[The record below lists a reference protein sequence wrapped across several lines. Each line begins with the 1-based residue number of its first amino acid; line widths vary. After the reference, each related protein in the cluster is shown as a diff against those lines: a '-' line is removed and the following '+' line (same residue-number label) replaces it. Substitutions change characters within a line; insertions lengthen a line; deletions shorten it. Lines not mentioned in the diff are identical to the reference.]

1 MAKASFSGKVV
12 LVTGGNSGIG
22 AAIAKAFARNGA
34 TVAISGRDAKRGAE
48 VAAAMARP
56 GQPVEFFAVDLRE
69 PAAAD
74 RLIADVVT
82 RLGRLDIL
90 VNNAGIHHRFGTL
103 ETTAD
108 QWIETIA
115 VNLNAPFFLS
125 RAAARVM
132 KEQGGGIILNN
143 ASDLAFFTEVEKVSY
158 CTSKA
163 ALAHMTK
170 AMALDLAPHN
180 IRVNAVAPG
189 DTFTPLIEQKI
200 AKLGLDIPAGKARLA
215 APVPLKRLAD
225 TDEIAE
231 AFLFLAS
238 DDAGYVT
245 GATLSVDGG
254 TSAAGP
260 SASSVPAAPS
270 TRP

>member
-1 MAKASFSGKVV
+1 MAKMSFSGKVV

-22 AAIAKAFARNGA
+22 AAIARAFAQHGA
-34 TVAISGRDAKRGAE
+34 IVTISGRDSGRGTD
-48 VAAAMARP
+48 VATAI
-56 GQPVEFFAVDLRE
+56 GQPSRPATFIAADLRE
-69 PAAAD
+69 PKEAD
-74 RLIADVVT
+74 RLISEVVK
-82 RLGRLDIL
+82 RFGRLDVLI
-90 VNNAGIHHRFGTL
+90 NNAGIHHRFGTL
-103 ETTAD
+103 ETTAE
-108 QWIETIA
+108 QWFETMAI
-115 VNLNAPFFLS
+115 NLNAAFFLS

-132 KEQGGGIILNN
+132 KDHGGGVIVNN

-163 ALAHMTK
+163 ALTHMTK
-170 AMALDLAPHN
+170 AMALDLAPHK

-238 DDAGYVT
+238 DDASYVT

-260 SASSVPAAPS
+260 SASSVPAALS
-270 TRP
+270 TQP